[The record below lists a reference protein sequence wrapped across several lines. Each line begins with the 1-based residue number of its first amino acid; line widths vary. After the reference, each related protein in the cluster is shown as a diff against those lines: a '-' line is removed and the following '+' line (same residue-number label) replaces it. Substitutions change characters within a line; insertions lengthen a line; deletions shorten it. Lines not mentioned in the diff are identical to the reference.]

1 MQVAT
6 VGIDLAKNIFHVHC
20 VDQAVHVIFSKPLR
34 RAQMGEFFARL
45 APCPIGMQACSG
57 AHSVGPYATAD
68 LASVRQALRQVQ
80 QERPRRRTSQHA
92 LCGCQDA

>member
-34 RAQMGEFFARL
+34 RAQMGEFFVKT
-45 APCPIGMQACSG
+45 GSDHDFWS
-57 AHSVGPYATAD
+57 AHPGSRDA
-68 LASVRQALRQVQ
+68 QIRQVDINLAQ
-80 QERPRRRTSQHA
+80 RDMSTQAFQREHVKTVA
-92 LCGCQDA
+92 

>member
-34 RAQMGEFFARL
+34 RAQMGEFFVKTGSDHDFGSRFRVHRTPQNAR
-45 APCPIGMQACSG
+45 AACPTPPPGQAGC
-57 AHSVGPYATAD
+57 A
-68 LASVRQALRQVQ
+68 
-80 QERPRRRTSQHA
+80 PRRT
-92 LCGCQDA
+92 

>member
-34 RAQMGEFFARL
+34 RAQMGEFFVKT
-45 APCPIGMQACSG
+45 GSD
-57 AHSVGPYATAD
+57 H
-68 LASVRQALRQVQ
+68 
-80 QERPRRRTSQHA
+80 EF
-92 LCGCQDA
+92 

>member
-34 RAQMGEFFARL
+34 RAQMGEFFVKWGQITIFGPPTRDHATLKSAR
-45 APCPIGMQACSG
+45 S
-57 AHSVGPYATAD
+57 T
-68 LASVRQALRQVQ
+68 
-80 QERPRRRTSQHA
+80 
-92 LCGCQDA
+92 